1 MGQRPWCPP
10 GTLRSRAGPR
20 VTIALQYSMAS
31 CAWCG
36 SEFAAS
42 GRRIFCSGACRQA
55 SYRARLATGPPRG
68 PAAKPAIV
76 YECPSA
82 SSATSRPRAA
92 ANSATFSAAG
102 LALGACA
109 PTAQNLLHTWT
120 LAPERPKP
128 SPTSPA
134 PRGLTRLC
142 LPCSAWGLAPVF
154 HGARDI
160 LSGKAVILHLKPGR
174 RPCRLSR
181 GALSVERD
189 LAAQPLGE
197 GASRLVQD

>member
-1 MGQRPWCPP
+1 MPSRHPPVPGWAARYDSVTVQYGQLCLVRLRVRRFWEAHFLLGRLQAGQLPRP
-10 GTLRSRAGPR
+10 
-20 VTIALQYSMAS
+20 
-31 CAWCG
+31 
-36 SEFAAS
+36 S
-42 GRRIFCSGACRQA
+42 GYGATSGAR
-55 SYRARLATGPPRG
+55 PPSPRSCTS
-68 PAAKPAIV
+68 AHL
-76 YECPSA
+76 A

-197 GASRLVQD
+197 GASRLVQV

>member
-68 PAAKPAIV
+68 LAAPAAKPAIV
-76 YECPSA
+76 YECPSCEQ
-82 SSATSRPRAA
+82 RYI
-92 ANSATFSAAG
+92 
-102 LALGACA
+102 
-109 PTAQNLLHTWT
+109 
-120 LAPERPKP
+120 
-128 SPTSPA
+128 SPTRRCEQCNIFCRRVGPG
-134 PRGLTRLC
+134 GLC
-142 LPCSAWGLAPVF
+142 PHCSEPV
-154 HGARDI
+154 AY
-160 LSGKAVILHLKPGR
+160 V
-174 RPCRLSR
+174 
-181 GALSVERD
+181 D
-189 LAAQPLGE
+189 LGP
-197 GASRLVQD
+197 

>member
-1 MGQRPWCPP
+1 MPSRHPPVPGWAARYDSVTVQYGQLCLVRLRVRRFWEAHFLLGRPPP
-10 GTLRSRAGPR
+10 SPRSCTSAH
-20 VTIALQYSMAS
+20 L
-31 CAWCG
+31 
-36 SEFAAS
+36 
-42 GRRIFCSGACRQA
+42 
-55 SYRARLATGPPRG
+55 
-68 PAAKPAIV
+68 
-76 YECPSA
+76 A

-197 GASRLVQD
+197 GASRLVQA

>member
-1 MGQRPWCPP
+1 MLGAAPSSPLLGGAFSARAPAGRPVTAPVW
-10 GTLRSRAGPR
+10 LRGH
-20 VTIALQYSMAS
+20 L
-31 CAWCG
+31 G
-36 SEFAAS
+36 
-42 GRRIFCSGACRQA
+42 
-55 SYRARLATGPPRG
+55 GPP
-68 PAAKPAIV
+68 
-76 YECPSA
+76 PSPRSCTSVHLA